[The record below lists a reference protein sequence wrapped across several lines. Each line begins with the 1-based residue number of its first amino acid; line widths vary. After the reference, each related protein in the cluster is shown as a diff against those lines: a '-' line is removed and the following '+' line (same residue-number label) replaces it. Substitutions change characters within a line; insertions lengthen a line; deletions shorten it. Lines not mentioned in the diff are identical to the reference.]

1 MPAEENSPVD
11 CFRRRGQGASRRE
24 GIRQY
29 AEKIPCSPPKM
40 KKLYRKVW
48 LFIFLFARDSNKE
61 GAGSS
66 SEENSPADCFRRRGQ
81 GASRREGIRQYAEK
95 IPCSP
100 PKMKKLYRKVWLFLF
115 LFARDSNKEGAG
127 FACGRKQSCG
137 LFSPTRSRS
146 IATRRH
152 TAVCRKNPLLSAKNG
167 KAVPQGMAFSFLFAR
182 DSNKEGAGSSSE
194 ENSPADCFRRRGQ
207 GASRREGIWQYAE
220 KIPCSPP
227 KMKKLYR
234 KVWLFLFYL
243 QGIRTRREQALPAE
257 ENSPVDCF
265 RRRGQG
271 ASRRED
277 IRQYAEKIPC

>member
-1 MPAEENSPVD
+1 MPAEENNPADCFRRRGQGASRREGIRQYAEKIPCSPPKMKKLYRKVWLFLFYLQGIRTRREQALPAEENSPAD

-100 PKMKKLYRKVWLFLF
+100 HSLIAKFCLLF
-115 LFARDSNKEGAG
+115 
-127 FACGRKQSCG
+127 
-137 LFSPTRSRS
+137 
-146 IATRRH
+146 
-152 TAVCRKNPLLSAKNG
+152 
-167 KAVPQGMAFSFLFAR
+167 
-182 DSNKEGAGSSSE
+182 
-194 ENSPADCFRRRGQ
+194 CFN
-207 GASRREGIWQYAE
+207 
-220 KIPCSPP
+220 
-227 KMKKLYR
+227 
-234 KVWLFLFYL
+234 F
-243 QGIRTRREQALPAE
+243 
-257 ENSPVDCF
+257 
-265 RRRGQG
+265 
-271 ASRRED
+271 
-277 IRQYAEKIPC
+277 